1 METIAKFTRFSY
13 KRKLCQED
21 RATIVV
27 LYEEG
32 YAISRIAVA
41 VKVRTH
47 SIRHHLMAM
56 GVLEKHRTIK
66 RWGQDAQ
73 LSPHGEAIDAVPKH
87 LPPHIQEV
95 YRKMYIED
103 DEMRRRLQPRRSR
116 NKRIIMHKAIL
127 AADPRKFEKKPF
139 KLAYSIII

>member
-1 METIAKFTRFSY
+1 
-13 KRKLCQED
+13 
-21 RATIVV
+21 
-27 LYEEG
+27 
-32 YAISRIAVA
+32 
-41 VKVRTH
+41 
-47 SIRHHLMAM
+47 MAM

-103 DEMRRRLQPRRSR
+103 DEMRRRLQPR
-116 NKRIIMHKAIL
+116 NKHGKRHVMHKEIL

-139 KLAYSIII
+139 KASYSITL